1 MSAKRRLCF
10 PKVVIRL
17 GVVALLAVSLQ
28 IVAIYLPTS
37 TGVLRRILFVSSY
50 ILLMA
55 FAAANW
61 RRPGII
67 ILAIGLVLN
76 FAVIAANGGLMP
88 VTAEPFQRIHEE
100 AQIEGVQEGEAI
112 PHSKNVLLA
121 REDVRLWFLSDRL
134 VRTWGPPALR
144 IISIG
149 DLFIVAGLVVTLGE
163 LFLPRLQRVPASQAA
178 GEQT

>member
-1 MSAKRRLCF
+1 MSAKRRLYF

-28 IVAIYLPTS
+28 IAAIYLPTS

-61 RRPGII
+61 RRIGII
-67 ILAIGLVLN
+67 ILSIGLVMN

-88 VTAEPFQRIHEE
+88 VTAESYQRIHEE
-100 AQIEGVQEGEAI
+100 DQIAGVKEGEAI

-134 VRTWGPPALR
+134 VRTWGPPAVR

-149 DLFIVAGLVVTLGE
+149 DIFILVGFVVTLGE
-163 LFLPRLQRVPASQAA
+163 LFLPRLQRVPAAPAA
-178 GEQT
+178 QEQL